1 MKHTRDRTPREPA
14 DARQTVNEGVES
26 LTDAH
31 YWDRTW
37 AGRAIP
43 EPLDSRS
50 RGLNATVPRRWH
62 RFFSQ
67 LFRSLEIRAGDR
79 LLEAGCGGSVFL
91 PYFVREHGLA
101 AEGLDNS
108 PEGCEL
114 SGAIARRCGF
124 HTPIHFSD
132 VLHPDASLLGRY
144 RAVFSL
150 GLAEH
155 FTPTTSIISALS
167 AFLQPSGWLITVVPN
182 MHGIVGMLQ
191 KLVDPAIYDVH
202 VPLSP
207 AELAEAHRSC
217 GLSVLS
223 AQHLMT
229 ANFSVV
235 NFSGP
240 GARLRPGIGLRL
252 ASWTSKLVW
261 TLERAGIPEL
271 PNGWTSPYVVVVAQ
285 RTITAGPRGA
295 MQ

>member
-1 MKHTRDRTPREPA
+1 MKRTRDQTLREQA
-14 DARQTVNEGVES
+14 GARQIMNDRVES
-26 LTDAH
+26 LTDPE

-37 AGRAIP
+37 SARTIP
-43 EPLDSRS
+43 EPLNPRGA
-50 RGLNATVPRRWH
+50 GLNSTVARRWH
-62 RFFSQ
+62 RFFSHAFGY
-67 LFRSLEIRAGDR
+67 LGIRAGDR

-91 PYFVREHGLA
+91 PYFVTEHGLE

-114 SGAIARRCGF
+114 SNAIANRFGIL
-124 HTPIHFSD
+124 TPVHFGD
-132 VLHPDASLLGRY
+132 VFYPPESLLGRY

-155 FTPTTSIISALS
+155 FTPTASVIRALA

-191 KLVDPAIYDVH
+191 KLVDPAVYRVH

-217 GLSVLS
+217 GLSVIS
-223 AQHLMT
+223 AHHVMT

-240 GARLRPGIGLRL
+240 GSRVAPRFGLRL
-252 ASWTSKLVW
+252 ASWTSKLIW
-261 TLERAGIPEL
+261 TLERAGLPEIS
-271 PNGWTSPYVVVVAQ
+271 NGWTSPYVVVVAQ
-285 RTITAGPRGA
+285 RASGVQLGA
-295 MQ
+295 TK